1 MMKEKKYPKNVVI
14 YIFFFFVFF
23 RLSFSTDKGSPY

>member
-14 YIFFFFVFF
+14 YFFFFFVFF

>member
-14 YIFFFFVFF
+14 YIFFFPFIILHRQGVS
-23 RLSFSTDKGSPY
+23 LLT